1 MNDKLSEDR
10 AQAAVTH
17 LIQQGGVPVRHIVA
31 PGAMGEYG
39 PAASNETKAGR
50 PENRRVEVKI
60 LVNKGIAGAQGPLFR
75 THAPAEVWATPAIR
89 NLISSTD
96 FLSGQCAPR
105 AHRLAKHKRPGYRSN
120 AHSLPFCC
128 SLRLW
133 LRNQVT

>member
-1 MNDKLSEDR
+1 MNDKLSED
-10 AQAAVTH
+10 ALGSCGDS
-17 LIQQGGVPVRHIVA
+17 LIQQGGVPVRHLVA

-60 LVNKGIAGAQGPLFR
+60 LVNKGIAGRPGPLFR

-89 NLISSTD
+89 NLIRRQTSKRSNVH
-96 FLSGQCAPR
+96 G